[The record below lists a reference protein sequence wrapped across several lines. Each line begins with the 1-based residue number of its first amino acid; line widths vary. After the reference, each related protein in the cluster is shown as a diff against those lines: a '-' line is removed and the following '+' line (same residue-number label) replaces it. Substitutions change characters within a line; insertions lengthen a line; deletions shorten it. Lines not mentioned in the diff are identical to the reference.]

1 MRRLPNQ
8 RRTTVAALATAVV
21 SAVVLV
27 ASPASAAIGG
37 PGVGDPYFPD
47 DGNSGY
53 DVSHYDVRIAYD
65 PAHTERLDG
74 DTTVTARALT
84 RLDRFSLDLKGFT
97 VASVAVN
104 GTPAK
109 TFSRAGAHEL
119 VITPAHPVA
128 KGTTFTV
135 RVTYAGRPDAEGWH
149 TLASGG
155 AYVAGEPHSATSWYP
170 ANDHPSDKATFALTA
185 TVPDGWKVIGNGL
198 PGPETTENGRRTF
211 RWFEDKPMATYLST
225 VAIDRF
231 TVHRGRTAAGTPV
244 ITAYSP
250 DAVIDADAE
259 AEQTEILDFLASKF
273 GPYPFSSAGAIVVGA
288 TKEPANGPLALETQS
303 RPTYGAMLFDAS
315 VVHEN
320 THQWFGDSV
329 SFEDWRDGCVA
340 ECFAQYAGQLW
351 EEHKGA
357 DLDTYYYRSEVED
370 YRNDPSFWSVR
381 LYDPGPG
388 RELDPALYS
397 KGSLMLHALRRT
409 VGDEAFFGTLRT
421 WTHDHAYGNAS
432 FRRFEA
438 LAAKVSGQ
446 DLRGFFAA
454 WVDGTVVPPEKYLYP
469 GSLAESADA
478 AG

>member
-1 MRRLPNQ
+1 MRRLPNPPPPS
-8 RRTTVAALATAVV
+8 RRRAAAALVAAVV
-21 SAVVLV
+21 SGAVLTAV
-27 ASPASAAIGG
+27 PASAAIGG
-37 PGVGDPYFPD
+37 PGAGDPYFPE

-53 DVSHYDVRIAYD
+53 DVSHYDVKIAYD
-65 PAHTERLDG
+65 PARTDRLDG

-84 RLDRFSLDLKGFT
+84 SLDRFGLDFKGFS
-97 VASVAVN
+97 VSSVAVN

-109 TFSRAGAHEL
+109 AFSRSGAHKL
-119 VITPAHPVA
+119 VITPARPVA

-135 RVTYAGRPDAEGWH
+135 RVTYAGKPDAEGWH
-149 TLASGG
+149 TLKSGG

-185 TVPDGWKVIGNGL
+185 TVPDGWTVVGNGL
-198 PGPETTENGRRTF
+198 PGPESVEDGRRTF
-211 RWFEDKPMATYLST
+211 RWVEDKPMVTYAST

-231 TVHRGRTAAGTPV
+231 TVHRGKTAAGTPV

-250 DAVIDADAE
+250 DAEIDPAAE
-259 AEQTEILDFLASKF
+259 AQQTEILDFLTTKF

-288 TKEPANGPLALETQS
+288 AKEPTNEPGALETQS
-303 RPTYGAMLFDAS
+303 RPTYHTMIFDGS
-315 VVHEN
+315 MVHEN

-329 SFEDWRDGCVA
+329 SFKDWRDGCVA
-340 ECFAQYAGQLW
+340 ECFAQYALQLW
-351 EEHKGA
+351 REHKGG
-357 DLDTYYYRSEVED
+357 DTDGDYRSEVED
-370 YRNDPSFWSVR
+370 YRDDPSFWSVK

-388 RELDPALYS
+388 RELDPAL

-432 FRRFEA
+432 FREFEA
-438 LAAKVSGQ
+438 LAAKVSGK
-446 DLRGFFAA
+446 DLKGFFAA
-454 WVDGTVVPPEKYLYP
+454 WVDGTVIPPEKYLYP
-469 GSLAESADA
+469 GSLGRV

>member
-1 MRRLPNQ
+1 MRRPSKHR
-8 RRTTVAALATAVV
+8 RRTTTALVAAVVGGITLAAV
-21 SAVVLV
+21 
-27 ASPASAAIGG
+27 PASAAVGG

-53 DVSHYDVRIAYD
+53 DVSHYDVKIAYD
-65 PAHTERLDG
+65 PARTDRLDG

-84 RLDRFSLDLKGFT
+84 GLDRFGLDLKGFT

-104 GTPAK
+104 GTPARK
-109 TFSRAGAHEL
+109 FSREGAHKL
-119 VITPAHPVA
+119 VVTPARPVA
-128 KGTTFTV
+128 KGSTFTV
-135 RVTYAGRPDAEGWH
+135 RVKYAGKPDAEGWH
-149 TLASGG
+149 TLKSGG

-185 TVPDGWKVIGNGL
+185 TVPDGWTVVGNGL
-198 PGPETTENGRRTF
+198 PGPENVEDGRRTF
-211 RWFEDKPMATYLST
+211 RWFEDKPMVTYAST

-231 TVHRGRTAAGTPV
+231 TVHRGKTAAGTPV

-250 DAVIDADAE
+250 DAEIDPAAE
-259 AEQTEILDFLASKF
+259 DQQTEILDFLTTKF

-288 TKEPANGPLALETQS
+288 AKEPTNDPGALETQS
-303 RPTYGAMLFDAS
+303 RPTYHTMIFDAS
-315 VVHEN
+315 MVHEN

-329 SFEDWRDGCVA
+329 SFKDWRDGCVA

-357 DLDTYYYRSEVED
+357 DLDTDFYRSEVED
-370 YRNDPSFWSVR
+370 YRDDPSFWSVK

-388 RELDPALYS
+388 RELDSALYF

-409 VGDEAFFGTLRT
+409 VGDEAFFRTLRT

-432 FRRFEA
+432 FRQFEA
-438 LAAKVSGQ
+438 LAAKVSGK
-446 DLRGFFAA
+446 DLKGFFAA
-454 WVDGTVVPPEKYLYP
+454 WVDGTVIPAERYLYP
-469 GSLAESADA
+469 GDLAGPA
-478 AG
+478 ARH

>member
-1 MRRLPNQ
+1 MRRLPNR
-8 RRTTVAALATAVV
+8 RRTAALVAAVV
-21 SAVVLV
+21 SGTLLTTL
-27 ASPASAAIGG
+27 PASAAIGG
-37 PGVGDPYFPD
+37 PGAGDPYFPE

-53 DVSHYDVRIAYD
+53 DVSHYDVRIGYD
-65 PAHTERLDG
+65 PVRTDHLDG

-84 RLDRFSLDLKGFT
+84 GLDRFSLDLKGFT

-104 GTPAK
+104 GAPAK
-109 TFSRAGAHEL
+109 AFSRAGAHKL
-119 VITPAHPVA
+119 VITPARPVA
-128 KGTTFTV
+128 RGTTFTV
-135 RVTYAGRPDAEGWH
+135 RVRYAGKPDVEGWH
-149 TLASGG
+149 TLKSGG

-185 TVPDGWKVIGNGL
+185 TVPDGWTVVGNGL
-198 PGPETTENGRRTF
+198 PGPESVEDGRRTF
-211 RWFEDKPMATYLST
+211 RWFEDKPLVTYAST

-231 TVHRGRTAAGTPV
+231 TVHRGKTAAGTPV

-250 DAVIDADAE
+250 DAVIDPAAE
-259 AEQTEILDFLASKF
+259 AQQTEILDFLTTKF

-288 TKEPANGPLALETQS
+288 EKGPSNAPGALETQS
-303 RPTYGAMLFDAS
+303 RPTYDSVIFDAS

-329 SFEDWRDGCVA
+329 SFKDWRDGCVA

-357 DLDTYYYRSEVED
+357 DLDQGFYRFVVED
-370 YRNDPSFWSVR
+370 YRDDPSFWSVK
-381 LYDPGPG
+381 LYDPGLG
-388 RELDPALYS
+388 RELDSALYS

-409 VGDEAFFGTLRT
+409 VGDEAFFTTLRT

-432 FRRFEA
+432 FRQFEA
-438 LAAKVSGQ
+438 LAAKISGK
-446 DLRGFFAA
+446 DLKGFFAA
-454 WVDGTVVPPEKYLYP
+454 WVDGTVIPPEKYLYP
-469 GSLAESADA
+469 GSLGKT